1 VRLLRREVE
10 LPLRRYERA
19 GFYLGLA
26 SLLLCLFILL
36 DAALWAR
43 SASIAIERGRLERPQ
58 AADARLRPRRP
69 CVQPAR
75 VREPGEYHDQLM
87 EQLEHTWATADDF
100 DAGQVG
106 RYGKMTETA
115 LDDGVLVREPSP
127 ALRKTR
133 IVSPHRDPAPSR

>member
-1 VRLLRREVE
+1 VRILRREVE

-43 SASIAIERGRLERPQ
+43 SATISVERARLERAH

-69 CVQPAR
+69 CVAAAADPVRVQFQDQAR
-75 VREPGEYHDQLM
+75 K
-87 EQLEHTWATADDF
+87 QLEHTRAVVDPPDVAR
-100 DAGQVG
+100 G
-106 RYGKMTETA
+106 RHG
-115 LDDGVLVREPSP
+115 S
-127 ALRKTR
+127 
-133 IVSPHRDPAPSR
+133 VSAPGR